1 MDPQNHVL
9 QTRHDGTSYFAS
21 ALEGTG
27 DGGLTTFA
35 PLVLG
40 KILRADSVDTLLPSM
55 AAYFNEE
62 AGIFLDGTHAELCEY
77 WYLMNVNA
85 LAFGVVRLQLTHDSI
100 WTGRV
105 RKSADRLID
114 LAHQVSYNFNDQAI
128 ALISG

>member
-62 AGIFLDGTHAELCEY
+62 AGIFLDGTRRTLRILVSHERECLGIWRRPA
-77 WYLMNVNA
+77 A
-85 LAFGVVRLQLTHDSI
+85 IDS
-100 WTGRV
+100 
-105 RKSADRLID
+105 
-114 LAHQVSYNFNDQAI
+114 
-128 ALISG
+128 